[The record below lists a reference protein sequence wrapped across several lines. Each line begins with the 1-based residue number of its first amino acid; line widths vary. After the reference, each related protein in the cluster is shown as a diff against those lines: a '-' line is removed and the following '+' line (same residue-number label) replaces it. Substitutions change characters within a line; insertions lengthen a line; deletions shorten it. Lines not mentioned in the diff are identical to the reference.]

1 MALAAVDPS
10 DFQDQWRLNEGF
22 VAAEGKSILP
32 HLAAT
37 GPNLIELHMALLL
50 YCFLEVSKDTNLCI
64 CIIIYSRYMYTYKIV
79 LTFTAFLQTQIEF
92 ISDVSYLINICLL
105 LSKT

>member
-1 MALAAVDPS
+1 MLYELLGLPQPDWTDELSVALAAVDPS

-50 YCFLEVSKDTNLCI
+50 YCFLEVTKYSCI
-64 CIIIYSRYMYTYKIV
+64 FIIHV
-79 LTFTAFLQTQIEF
+79 N
-92 ISDVSYLINICLL
+92 IN
-105 LSKT
+105 S